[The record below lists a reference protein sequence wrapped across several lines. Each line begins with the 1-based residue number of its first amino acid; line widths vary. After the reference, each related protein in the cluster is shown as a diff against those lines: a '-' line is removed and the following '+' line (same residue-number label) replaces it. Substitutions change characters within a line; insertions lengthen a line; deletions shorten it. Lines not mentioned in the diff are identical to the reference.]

1 MKNYSVEKFDNGDL
15 KVSFSITTKNN
26 KNKVVFDGLEV
37 FTEKATKSAKLDLN
51 HDENYSN
58 FDAGFEFT
66 LTGTEIKTGKVY
78 HNFEMF
84 VTDQKIKDVIL
95 SDDFVGFSNNL
106 VPTVD
111 PIPSRNAV
119 PRYYPSGGINLE
131 AFTMLTGDNVPA
143 FEGANKKD
151 LRLECFAVDNVE
163 QFAIKEKFRCW
174 YNIGDLVI
182 YNNTV
187 GIITALATVQT
198 MTGETYA
205 VTIEKLDGDTL
216 VVNVDNSETNETKEP
231 ELKYAGIKDL
241 FFVIQNMK
249 AKKEGFNTQDEV
261 LQPIVIDQVKEE
273 IEPKADEIAAA
284 LDNLENKKEEFS
296 NKKLIGVPVY
306 KYVNNKAK
314 TNQQKEQDKIK
325 ELAKQGFTLNDI
337 QR

>member
-37 FTEKATKSAKLDLN
+37 FTETATKNAKLDLN

-58 FDAGFEFT
+58 FDSGFEFT

-84 VTDQKIKDVIL
+84 VTDSKIKDVIL

-111 PIPSRNAV
+111 PIPSRNSV
-119 PRYYPSGGINLE
+119 PRYYPAGGINLE
-131 AFTMLTGDNVPA
+131 AFTLLTGDNVPA

-151 LRLECFAVDNVE
+151 LKLECFAIDQIE
-163 QFAIKEKFRCW
+163 QFAIKEKFTCW
-174 YNIGDLVI
+174 YNIGDLVT
-182 YNNTV
+182 YNLNV

-216 VVNVDNSETNETKEP
+216 VVNVDESSETKESL
-231 ELKYAGIKDL
+231 LKYAGIKDL
-241 FFVIQNMK
+241 FFVIQSMK
-249 AKKEGFNTQDEV
+249 TKKEGFSVQE
-261 LQPIVIDQVKEE
+261 PAIVEEVKEAEPETEPKVDE
-273 IEPKADEIAAA
+273 IEAA
-284 LDNLENKKEEFS
+284 LDNIDIKKEEFS
-296 NKKLIGVPVY
+296 NRKLTGQPVY
-306 KYVNNKAK
+306 KYVNTVTK
-314 TNQQKEQDKIK
+314 TNKQKEQDKIK
-325 ELAKQGFTLNDI
+325 ELARQGFTYNDI